1 MKIWLN
7 AVVAGAVIASGAS
20 QGFAR
25 GMAMGV
31 PRPVAAHGFRTIS
44 PNPLRFAFA
53 PFVFRPAFPQ
63 EQFGSARF
71 EGWSGGAYSADV
83 AASEDVGLDPDNIY
97 FRVQE
102 PFGPGDLGRPQP
114 PEFAGDD
121 DAWVGPRLPPPYPS
135 GPGQMDD
142 R

>member
-1 MKIWLN
+1 
-7 AVVAGAVIASGAS
+7 
-20 QGFAR
+20 
-25 GMAMGV
+25 MGV
-31 PRPVAAHGFRTIS
+31 PRPAAVHGFRTIS
-44 PNPLRFAFA
+44 PHPLRFAFA

-63 EQFGSARF
+63 TQFGSARF

-114 PEFAGDD
+114 PEGLGDMD
-121 DAWVGPRLPPPYPS
+121 TWEGPRPLPPYATGPS
-135 GPGQMDD
+135 EFNG